1 MKLMKKVLAIA
12 LTAAMTITSIQV
24 ATPQTADAQVAY
36 ETKEV
41 YIDTDL
47 VPKDDGKI
55 SVFYDGSVPII
66 DTITN
71 VQFDLDCNVD
81 CTWEV
86 TPSSNITKTEG
97 TSTDNVKIDSMG
109 HVTIAEKAT
118 EGTYEIK
125 AAAKKINNSK
135 LTTALC
141 KINVDGTSNPAS
153 AKSILLDK
161 EAIEEQVAKDVI
173 VVADDRKSMTVN
185 GTVEDVKLYTEVEPS
200 YLLESDVNFESQNE
214 QSAVIEK
221 AGDGTASLLST
232 IATSKATSLHAKV
245 GIDKNSTEFPVEIK
259 ECKYSAKVNCD
270 NIPTRDID
278 KEDKN
283 SYTVRLNE
291 DLDFY
296 VDDNVEYTLPKVTTS
311 HVKWVLAYG
320 KDVIATSQKDET
332 IKTALGTFTIS
343 NNGMNVNLKTPVEN
357 KNSEDYTAYM
367 DQLKKNAQ
375 IKLTVFMPKTDSGA
389 GSNSTTPYEVGQIT
403 LSFSDVVNSISNIGL
418 DFEKAGLVENE
429 DYAVKKEVLNK
440 KEVPV
445 YYFESGDEDANVI
458 DLAAATY
465 ADVSGVR
472 DFEEAKEQ
480 NFSGNNINY
489 KVTYIL
495 SDLEDATFGSA
506 ETTAK
511 YMNNG
516 LKSDEI
522 SQKGAVMTPDAT
534 LTKQGIGYKLL
545 TVRSEGTGTKE
556 YEDQQYVL
564 RFVSDANKMDIRHT
578 TYDMDK
584 DLEYFN
590 DAVVHVRQGE
600 ADMPKVFLPNQN
612 QEMTEKNISIYDPF
626 LEYTFENIK
635 GEGEL
640 ASATTDATTTTLKIN
655 ALKEGKVVVT
665 ASSIVDKDE
674 KVSYVLYINNEV
686 YTPDSIQ
693 IDTTNAE
700 SLGMM
705 DADGNVKGHYENIPL
720 GIRANGDSAGIP
732 MVTWESSDPSFATV
746 TEDGKVTT
754 LKSTGQKTV
763 TITAKSKSDSSISD
777 SIKLHIMEVNAT
789 KVKTIAEKVADGE
802 NAYVTSAGDN
812 AGTCKAYTTFTL
824 YAKDY
829 EPINATKA
837 DGEITWE
844 STKPEVATIDENG
857 VVTALSEGSTVITA
871 CYSTGTSE
879 IERTTY
885 NLTVKGF
892 AEVVDSIE
900 CVASIS
906 LSRVGMTETLVPV
919 VRPDNAVNK
928 AVKYESKDKT
938 IATVTDSGVVT
949 AVAPGTTT
957 IVITSVAKPSVKAEV
972 KVVVAGLPDTTPNP
986 SGTPVPT
993 QTPVGNTPAPTPVI
1007 QTTPAPEVTT
1017 TVTTPA
1023 SQTVKKPVIKLSKKT
1038 IKRKKTATIKI
1049 TNKAKNAK
1057 VTYKLDKKS
1066 KKIVSVSKK
1075 GKITGKKK
1083 GKASITVTVVQNGKT
1098 YKKKLTIKVK

>member
-1 MKLMKKVLAIA
+1 MKLMKKVAA
-12 LTAAMTITSIQV
+12 VAMAVTLTVTSVQV
-24 ATPQTADAQVAY
+24 AAPVTADAQVAY
-36 ETKEV
+36 ETEKV
-41 YIDTDL
+41 YISTDL
-47 VPKDDGKI
+47 VPEDEGKI
-55 SVFYDGSVPII
+55 SISNDGSVPVINS
-66 DTITN
+66 ITN

-86 TPSSNITKTEG
+86 APSKNITGVEG

-118 EGTYEIK
+118 KGTYEVQAIAKNIK
-125 AAAKKINNSK
+125 NENEK
-135 LTTALC
+135 TALC
-141 KINVDGTSNPAS
+141 KINVDGTANPAT
-153 AKSILLDK
+153 ATEIKLDK
-161 EAIEEQVAKDVI
+161 EAIEAQAPKDVI
-173 VVADDRKSMTVN
+173 VVAKDGKSMTVN
-185 GTVEDVKLYTEVEPS
+185 GNVEKIKLYTDVEPS

-214 QSAVIEK
+214 HSAIIEP
-221 AGDGTASLLST
+221 AGDGTDSLFST
-232 IATSKATSLHAKV
+232 VAASKATSLYAKA
-245 GIDKNSTEFPVEIK
+245 GIDKASTEFPVEIK
-259 ECKYSAKVNCD
+259 ECKYFAEVNCD
-270 NIPTRDID
+270 NIPAGDIKSATKYD
-278 KEDKN
+278 
-283 SYTVRLNE
+283 VRLNE

-296 VDDNVEYTLPKVTTS
+296 IDDNVANALPKVTTD
-311 HVKWVLAYG
+311 HVKWILSYG
-320 KDVIATSQKDET
+320 DSDIIATSQEDKSIE
-332 IKTALGTFTIS
+332 TALGTFTIS
-343 NNGMNVNLKTPVEN
+343 EKGMNVNLKTPVVN
-357 KNSEDYTAYM
+357 KDSEEYKAYM
-367 DQLKKNAQ
+367 EQLKKNAQ
-375 IKLTVFMPKTDSGA
+375 IKLSAHVPKTESGV
-389 GSNSTTPYEVGQIT
+389 GSNSTTDYEVSQIT

-445 YYFESGDEDANVI
+445 YYFESGDEDDNVI
-458 DLAAATY
+458 DLVAATY

-472 DFEEAKEQ
+472 DFEEAKEL
-480 NFSGNNINY
+480 NFLGSNVNY

-495 SDLEDATFGSA
+495 SDLEDSTFGSA

-516 LKSDEI
+516 LNSDEI
-522 SQKGAVMTPDAT
+522 DKTGEVKENCT

-545 TVRSEGTGTKE
+545 TVRAKGTGTKE
-556 YEDQQYVL
+556 YTAQQYVL
-564 RFVSDANKMDIRHT
+564 RFVSDANNMEIHHT
-578 TYDMDK
+578 TYDK
-584 DLEYFN
+584 NTDLEYSN
-590 DAVVHVRQGE
+590 EAVVHVRQGE
-600 ADMPKVFLPNQN
+600 ADMPKVFLPNEN
-612 QEMTEKNISIYDPF
+612 QEMIEKNINIYDPF

-635 GEGEL
+635 GEGNL
-640 ASATTDATTTTLKIN
+640 ASATTDATTSTLKIN
-655 ALKEGKVVVT
+655 ALKEGKIVVT

-705 DADGNVKGHYENIPL
+705 DADGNVKGHYEDIPL

-763 TITAKSKSDSSISD
+763 TITAKSISDSSISD
-777 SIKLHIMEVNAT
+777 SIELHIMEVNAT

-802 NAYVTSAGDN
+802 EAFVTSAGDN

-871 CYSTGTSE
+871 CYASGTSE

-919 VRPDNAVNK
+919 VKPDNAVNK

-972 KVVVAGLPDTTPNP
+972 QVIVAGLPDTTPNP

-993 QTPVGNTPAPTPVI
+993 QTPVVNTPSPTPVV
-1007 QTTPAPEVTT
+1007 QVTPAPEVTT
-1017 TVTTPA
+1017 TVTTSD

>member
-1 MKLMKKVLAIA
+1 MKLMKKVAA
-12 LTAAMTITSIQV
+12 VAMAVTLTVTSVQV
-24 ATPQTADAQVAY
+24 AAPVTADAQVAY
-36 ETKEV
+36 ETKKV
-41 YIDTDL
+41 YISTDL
-47 VPKDDGKI
+47 VPEDEGKI
-55 SVFYDGSVPII
+55 SISNDGSVPVINS
-66 DTITN
+66 ITN

-86 TPSSNITKTEG
+86 APEGEG
-97 TSTDNVKIDSMG
+97 TSTDKVKIDSMG

-118 EGTYEIK
+118 KGTYEVQAIAKNIK
-125 AAAKKINNSK
+125 NTNEK
-135 LTTALC
+135 TARC
-141 KINVDGTSNPAS
+141 KINVDGTANPAT
-153 AKSILLDK
+153 ATKITLDK
-161 EAIEEQVAKDVI
+161 EAIEAQAPKDVI
-173 VVADDRKSMTVN
+173 VVAENGKSMTVN
-185 GTVEDVKLYTEVEPS
+185 GNVEKIKLYTDVEPS
-200 YLLESDVNFESQNE
+200 YLLESDVNFVSQNKH
-214 QSAVIEK
+214 SAIIEPAK
-221 AGDGTASLLST
+221 DGTKSLFST
-232 IATSKATSLHAKV
+232 VAASKATSLYATA
-245 GIDKNSTEFPVEIK
+245 GIDNANTEFSVEIK
-259 ECKYSAKVNCD
+259 ECKYFAKVNCD
-270 NIPTRDID
+270 NIPARDIKSATKYD
-278 KEDKN
+278 
-283 SYTVRLNE
+283 VRLNE

-296 VDDNVEYTLPKVTTS
+296 IDDNVANALPKVTTD
-311 HVKWVLAYG
+311 HVKWSLSYG
-320 KDVIATSQKDET
+320 DSAPIATSQEDES
-332 IKTALGTFTIS
+332 IETALGTFTIS
-343 NNGMNVNLKTPVEN
+343 ENGMNVNLKTPIVN
-357 KNSEDYTAYM
+357 KDSEEYKAYM
-367 DQLKKNAQ
+367 EQLKNNAQ
-375 IKLTVFMPKTDSGA
+375 IKLSARVPKTESGA
-389 GSNSTTPYEVGQIT
+389 GSNSTSDYEVSQIT
-403 LSFSDVVNSISNIGL
+403 LSFSDEVNSISNIGL
-418 DFEKAGLVENE
+418 DFEKAGLVENK

-445 YYFESGDEDANVI
+445 YYFESEDEDNNVI

-472 DFEEAKEQ
+472 DFEEAKKQ
-480 NFSGNNINY
+480 KFTGNNINY

-495 SDLEDATFGSA
+495 SDLEDSTFGSA
-506 ETTAK
+506 DTTAK

-516 LKSDEI
+516 LKSDEVDTTGEVTAENR
-522 SQKGAVMTPDAT
+522 K

-545 TVRSEGTGTKE
+545 TVRGKGTGTKE
-556 YEDQQYVL
+556 YTAQHYVL
-564 RFVSDANKMDIRHT
+564 RFVSDANNMKIHHT
-578 TYDMDK
+578 TYDK
-584 DLEYFN
+584 NTDLEYSN
-590 DAVVHVRQGE
+590 EAVVHVRQGE
-600 ADMPKVFLPNQN
+600 ADMPEVFLPNEK
-612 QEMTEKNISIYDPF
+612 QEMKAKNISIYDPF
-626 LEYTFENIK
+626 LEYTFETIK
-635 GEGEL
+635 GEGNL
-640 ASATTDATTTTLKIN
+640 ASATTDAATTTLKIN

-665 ASSIVDKDE
+665 VSSIVDKDE
-674 KVSYVLYINNEV
+674 KDTYVLYINNEV

-705 DADGNVKGHYENIPL
+705 DADGNVRGHFEDIPL

-732 MVTWESSDPSFATV
+732 MVTWESSDLNFATV
-746 TEDGKVTT
+746 TKDGKVTT

-763 TITAKSKSDSSISD
+763 TITAKSISDSSISD
-777 SIKLHIMEVNAT
+777 SIELHIMEVNAT

-802 NAYVTSAGDN
+802 KAFVTSAGDN

-871 CYSTGTSE
+871 CYAAGTSE

-900 CVASIS
+900 CVSSIS

-919 VRPDNAVNK
+919 VKPDNAVNK

-972 KVVVAGLPDTTPNP
+972 QVIVAGLPDTTPNP

-993 QTPVGNTPAPTPVI
+993 QTPVVNTPAPTSVV
-1007 QTTPAPEVTT
+1007 QVTPAPEVTT
-1017 TVTTPA
+1017 TVTTSD

>member
-47 VPKDDGKI
+47 VPVDKGKI
-55 SVFYDGSVPII
+55 SISNDGTVPII
-66 DTITN
+66 NTITN

-86 TPSSNITKTEG
+86 TPSSNIKEVEG
-97 TSTDNVKIDSMG
+97 TSTDRVKIDSMG

-118 EGTYEIK
+118 EGTYEVK
-125 AAAKKINNSK
+125 AVAKRINNSK

-141 KINVDGTSNPAS
+141 KINVDGTSDPAS

-173 VVADDRKSMTVN
+173 VVSDDKKSMTVN
-185 GTVEDVKLYTEVEPS
+185 GTVEDVKLYTKVEPS
-200 YLLESDVNFESQNE
+200 YLLESDVNFKSQNE
-214 QSAVIEK
+214 HSAIIEK
-221 AGDGTASLLST
+221 AGDGTDSLFST
-232 IATSKATSLHAKV
+232 VAASKATSLHATA
-245 GIDKNSTEFPVEIK
+245 GIDKGTKGFSVEIK

-270 NIPTRDID
+270 NIPAGDIKSAIKYD
-278 KEDKN
+278 
-283 SYTVRLNE
+283 VRMNE

-296 VDDNVEYTLPKVTTS
+296 IDDNVEYTLPKVTTD
-311 HVKWVLAYG
+311 HVKWNLSYG
-320 KDVIATSQKDET
+320 DSDIIATSQKDET
-332 IKTALGTFTIS
+332 IKTALGTFTFS
-343 NNGMNVNLKTPVEN
+343 NNGMNVNLKTPVVN
-357 KNSEDYTAYM
+357 KDSEEYKAYIE
-367 DQLKKNAQ
+367 QFKKNPQ
-375 IKLTVFMPKTDSGA
+375 IKLTVEIPKTESGA

-403 LSFSDVVNSISNIGL
+403 LSFLDVVNSISNIGL

-445 YYFESGDEDANVI
+445 YYFESGDEDTNVI

-465 ADVSGVR
+465 ADVAGVR

-545 TVRSEGTGTKE
+545 TVRSEGAGTKE

-635 GEGEL
+635 GEGNL

-763 TITAKSKSDSSISD
+763 TITAKSISDSSISD

-972 KVVVAGLPDTTPNP
+972 QVIVAGLPDTTPNP

-993 QTPVGNTPAPTPVI
+993 QTPGVNTPAPTPVV
-1007 QTTPAPEVTT
+1007 QVTPAPEVTT
-1017 TVTTPA
+1017 TVTTSD

>member
-1 MKLMKKVLAIA
+1 MKLMKKVAA
-12 LTAAMTITSIQV
+12 VAMAVTLTVTSVQV
-24 ATPQTADAQVAY
+24 AAPVTADAQVAY
-36 ETKEV
+36 ETKKV
-41 YIDTDL
+41 YISTDL
-47 VPKDDGKI
+47 VPEDEGKI
-55 SVFYDGSVPII
+55 SISRDGSVPVINS
-66 DTITN
+66 ITN

-86 TPSSNITKTEG
+86 TPSKNITEVEG
-97 TSTDNVKIDSMG
+97 TTTDNVKIDSMG

-118 EGTYEIK
+118 KGTYEVQAIAKNIK
-125 AAAKKINNSK
+125 NTNEK
-135 LTTALC
+135 TALC
-141 KINVDGTSNPAS
+141 KINVDGTANPAT
-153 AKSILLDK
+153 ATKITLDK
-161 EAIEEQVAKDVI
+161 EAIEAQAPKDVI
-173 VVADDRKSMTVN
+173 VVAENGKSMTVN
-185 GTVEDVKLYTEVEPS
+185 GNVEKIKLYTDVEPS
-200 YLLESDVNFESQNE
+200 YLLESDVDFVSQNKH
-214 QSAVIEK
+214 SAIIEP
-221 AGDGTASLLST
+221 AGDGTESLFST
-232 IATSKATSLHAKV
+232 VAASKATSLYAKA
-245 GIDKNSTEFPVEIK
+245 GIDNANTEFPVEIK
-259 ECKYSAKVNCD
+259 ECKYFAKVNCD
-270 NIPTRDID
+270 NIPARDIKSATKYD
-278 KEDKN
+278 
-283 SYTVRLNE
+283 VRLNE

-296 VDDNVEYTLPKVTTS
+296 IDDNVANALPKVTTD
-311 HVKWVLAYG
+311 HVKWSLSYG
-320 KDVIATSQKDET
+320 DSAPIATSQEDKSIE
-332 IKTALGTFTIS
+332 TALGTFTIS
-343 NNGMNVNLKTPVEN
+343 ENGMNVNLKTPIVN
-357 KNSEDYTAYM
+357 KDSEEYKAYM
-367 DQLKKNAQ
+367 EQLETNAQ
-375 IKLTVFMPKTDSGA
+375 IKLSARVPKTESGV
-389 GSNSTTPYEVGQIT
+389 GSNSTTEYEVSQIT
-403 LSFSDVVNSISNIGL
+403 LSFSKGVNSISNIGL
-418 DFEKAGLVENE
+418 DFEKAGLEENK

-445 YYFESGDEDANVI
+445 YYFESGDEDNNVI

-472 DFEEAKEQ
+472 DFEEAKEL
-480 NFSGNNINY
+480 NFLGSNVNY

-495 SDLEDATFGSA
+495 SDLEDSTFGSA
-506 ETTAK
+506 DTTAK

-516 LKSDEI
+516 LNSDEVDTT
-522 SQKGAVMTPDAT
+522 GEVMTTERT

-545 TVRSEGTGTKE
+545 TVRAKGTGTKE
-556 YEDQQYVL
+556 YTAQQYVL
-564 RFVSDANKMDIRHT
+564 RFVSDAYNMKIHHT
-578 TYDMDK
+578 TYDKNTDS
-584 DLEYFN
+584 EYSN
-590 DAVVHVRQGE
+590 EAVVHVRQGE
-600 ADMPKVFLPNQN
+600 ADMPKVFLPNEN
-612 QEMTEKNISIYDPF
+612 RNMIEKNISIYDPF
-626 LEYTFENIK
+626 LEYTFETIK
-635 GEGEL
+635 GEGEI

-655 ALKEGKVVVT
+655 ALKEGKVVVNV
-665 ASSIVDKDE
+665 SSIVDKDE
-674 KVSYVLYINNEV
+674 MVSYVLYINNEV

-705 DADGNVKGHYENIPL
+705 DADGNVKGHYEDIPL

-732 MVTWESSDPSFATV
+732 MVIWESSDPSFATV

-763 TITAKSKSDSSISD
+763 TITAKSISDSSISD
-777 SIKLHIMEVNAT
+777 SIELHIMEVNAR

-802 NAYVTSAGDN
+802 EAFVTSAGDN

-871 CYSTGTSE
+871 CYASGTSE

-919 VRPDNAVNK
+919 VKPDNAVNK

-972 KVVVAGLPDTTPNP
+972 QVIVAVLPDTTPNP

-993 QTPVGNTPAPTPVI
+993 QTPGVNTPAPTPVV
-1007 QTTPAPEVTT
+1007 QVTPAPEVTT
-1017 TVTTPA
+1017 TVTTSD

>member
-1 MKLMKKVLAIA
+1 MKLMKKVAA
-12 LTAAMTITSIQV
+12 VAMAVTLTVTSVQV
-24 ATPQTADAQVAY
+24 AAPVTADAQVAY
-36 ETKEV
+36 ETKKV
-41 YIDTDL
+41 YISTDL
-47 VPKDDGKI
+47 VPEDEGKI
-55 SVFYDGSVPII
+55 SISRDDSVPVINS
-66 DTITN
+66 ITN

-86 TPSSNITKTEG
+86 APSKNITEVEG
-97 TSTDNVKIDSMG
+97 TSTDNVEIDSMG
-109 HVTIAEKAT
+109 HVTIAENAT
-118 EGTYEIK
+118 KGTYEVQAIAKNIK
-125 AAAKKINNSK
+125 NTNEK
-135 LTTALC
+135 TALC
-141 KINVDGTSNPAS
+141 KINVDGTANPAT
-153 AKSILLDK
+153 ATKITLDK
-161 EAIEEQVAKDVI
+161 EAIEAQAPKDVI
-173 VVADDRKSMTVN
+173 VVAEDGKSMTVN
-185 GTVEDVKLYTEVEPS
+185 GNVEKIKLYTDVEPS
-200 YLLESDVNFESQNE
+200 YLLKSNVNFESQNKH
-214 QSAVIEK
+214 SAIIEP
-221 AGDGTASLLST
+221 AGDGTDSLFSTVAAS
-232 IATSKATSLHAKV
+232 KETSLGAKA
-245 GIDKNSTEFPVEIK
+245 GDDKIGTKFSVEIK
-259 ECKYSAKVNCD
+259 ECKYFAKVNCD
-270 NIPTRDID
+270 NIPAGDIKSATKYD
-278 KEDKN
+278 
-283 SYTVRLNE
+283 VRLNE

-296 VDDNVEYTLPKVTTS
+296 IDDNVENALPKVTTD
-311 HVKWVLAYG
+311 HVKWNLSYG
-320 KDVIATSQKDET
+320 DSTPIPTSQGDGSIE
-332 IKTALGTFTIS
+332 TALGTFTIS
-343 NNGMNVNLKTPVEN
+343 ENGMNVNLKTPIVN
-357 KNSEDYTAYM
+357 KDSEEYKAYM
-367 DQLKKNAQ
+367 EQLKKNAQ
-375 IKLTVFMPKTDSGA
+375 IKLSAYIPKTESGA
-389 GSNSTTPYEVGQIT
+389 DSNSTSNYEVSQIT
-403 LSFSDVVNSISNIGL
+403 LSFSDGVNSISNIGL
-418 DFEKAGLVENE
+418 DFEKAGLVENK

-445 YYFESGDEDANVI
+445 YYFESGDEDDNVI
-458 DLAAATY
+458 DLAEATF

-472 DFEEAKEQ
+472 DFEEAKEK
-480 NFSGNNINY
+480 NFTGTNVNY
-489 KVTYIL
+489 EVTYIL
-495 SDLEDATFGSA
+495 SDLEEATFGSA
-506 ETTAK
+506 DTTAK

-522 SQKGAVMTPDAT
+522 SQKGAVITSNRT

-556 YEDQQYVL
+556 YDDQQYVL

-578 TYDMDK
+578 TYTNGE
-584 DLEYFN
+584 DLEYSN
-590 DAVVHVRQGE
+590 DAVIHVRQGE
-600 ADMPKVFLPNQN
+600 ADMPKIFLPNGKKM
-612 QEMTEKNISIYDPF
+612 EEKNINIYDPF

-640 ASATTDATTTTLKIN
+640 ASATIDATTSILKIN

-720 GIRANGDSAGIP
+720 GIKANGDSAGIP

-777 SIKLHIMEVNAT
+777 SIKLHILEVNAT
-789 KVKTIAEKVADGE
+789 KVKTIAEKVDEGKEAF
-802 NAYVTSAGDN
+802 VTSAGDN

-824 YAKDY
+824 YAKDF

-857 VVTALSEGSTVITA
+857 VVTALSEGNTVITA

-900 CVASIS
+900 CVSSIS

-919 VRPDNAVNK
+919 VKPDNAVNK

-938 IATVTDSGVVT
+938 IATVTDNGVVT

-972 KVVVAGLPDTTPNP
+972 QVIVAGLPDTTPNP

-993 QTPVGNTPAPTPVI
+993 QTPGVNTPVPTPVV
-1007 QTTPAPEVTT
+1007 QVTPAPEVTT
-1017 TVTTPA
+1017 TVTTSD

>member
-1 MKLMKKVLAIA
+1 MKLMKKVAA
-12 LTAAMTITSIQV
+12 VAMAVTLTVTSVQV
-24 ATPQTADAQVAY
+24 AAPVTADAQVAY
-36 ETKEV
+36 ETKKV
-41 YIDTDL
+41 YISTDL
-47 VPKDDGKI
+47 VPEDEGKI
-55 SVFYDGSVPII
+55 SISNDGSVPII
-66 DTITN
+66 NSITN

-86 TPSSNITKTEG
+86 APSKNITEVEG
-97 TSTDNVKIDSMG
+97 TSTKNVKIDSMG

-118 EGTYEIK
+118 KGTYEVQAIAKNIK
-125 AAAKKINNSK
+125 NTNEK
-135 LTTALC
+135 TALC
-141 KINVDGTSNPAS
+141 KINVDGTANPAT
-153 AKSILLDK
+153 ATKITLDK
-161 EAIEEQVAKDVI
+161 EAIEAQAPKDVI
-173 VVADDRKSMTVN
+173 VVAKDGKSMTVN
-185 GTVEDVKLYTEVEPS
+185 GNVEKIKLYTDVEPS
-200 YLLESDVNFESQNE
+200 YLLKSDVNFESQNE
-214 QSAVIEK
+214 HSAIIEP
-221 AGDGTASLLST
+221 AGDGTDSLFST
-232 IATSKATSLHAKV
+232 VAASKATSLYAKA
-245 GIDKNSTEFPVEIK
+245 GIDKASTDFSVEIK
-259 ECKYSAKVNCD
+259 ECKYFAKVNCD
-270 NIPTRDID
+270 NIPAGDIKSATKYD
-278 KEDKN
+278 
-283 SYTVRLNE
+283 VRLNE

-296 VDDNVEYTLPKVTTS
+296 IDDNVANALPKVTTD
-311 HVKWVLAYG
+311 HVKWNLSYG
-320 KDVIATSQKDET
+320 DSDPIATSQEDES
-332 IKTALGTFTIS
+332 IETALGTFTIS
-343 NNGMNVNLKTPVEN
+343 EKGMNVNLKTPVVN
-357 KNSEDYTAYM
+357 KDSEEYKAYM
-367 DQLKKNAQ
+367 EQLKKNAQ
-375 IKLTVFMPKTDSGA
+375 IKLSAYIPKTESGA
-389 GSNSTTPYEVGQIT
+389 GSNSTSDYEVSQIT

-418 DFEKAGLVENE
+418 DFEKAGLVENK

-445 YYFESGDEDANVI
+445 YYFESGEEDNNVI
-458 DLAAATY
+458 DLVAATY

-472 DFEEAKEQ
+472 DFEEAKEL
-480 NFSGNNINY
+480 NFLGSNVNY

-495 SDLEDATFGSA
+495 SDLEDSTFGSA

-516 LKSDEI
+516 LNSDEI
-522 SQKGAVMTPDAT
+522 DKTGEVKENCT

-545 TVRSEGTGTKE
+545 TVRAKGTGTKE
-556 YEDQQYVL
+556 YTVQQYVL
-564 RFVSDANKMDIRHT
+564 RFVSDANNMDIRHT
-578 TYDMDK
+578 TYDMGE

-600 ADMPKVFLPNQN
+600 ADMPKVFLPNEN
-612 QEMTEKNISIYDPF
+612 QEMIEKNINIYDPF

-635 GEGEL
+635 GEGNL
-640 ASATTDATTTTLKIN
+640 ASATTDATTSTLKIN
-655 ALKEGKVVVT
+655 ALKEGKIVVT

-705 DADGNVKGHYENIPL
+705 DADGNVKGHYEDIPL

-763 TITAKSKSDSSISD
+763 TITAKSISDSSISD
-777 SIKLHIMEVNAT
+777 SIELHIMEVNAT

-802 NAYVTSAGDN
+802 EAFVTSAGDN

-871 CYSTGTSE
+871 CYASGTSE

-919 VRPDNAVNK
+919 VKPDNAVNK

-972 KVVVAGLPDTTPNP
+972 QVIVAGLPDTTPNP

-993 QTPVGNTPAPTPVI
+993 QTPVVNTPSPTPVV
-1007 QTTPAPEVTT
+1007 QVTPAPEVTT
-1017 TVTTPA
+1017 TVTTSD